1 MGVGEGME
9 AIKGAYI
16 FYTFNTLEVFHIEMA
31 IQSIAA
37 QEFEPIFDFILYNN
51 SSYFDSKSILDQAQ
65 YVLGNKFNSY
75 VEFPFAYPVTTSTME
90 DVQMQL
96 FSIDSYDLYLLHKSD
111 FSISNKSI
119 QNVIDFNRTH
129 GDIDKPYFLNF
140 CKYDLRENVSLETT
154 KELLNKSFDEILAD
168 EKACD
173 LTEVMPEDWGVK
185 YEYIGYRG
193 LDGVMHAYN
202 EKARTMLHFD
212 SFINYWTVD
221 RHVQAGFN
229 WIYGDKNFLALHIF
243 HALPGG
249 RNSEKDIPGY
259 RF

>member
-96 FSIDSYDLYLLHKSD
+96 TSWKSCGGASWEVGD
-111 FSISNKSI
+111 FSDNP
-119 QNVIDFNRTH
+119 Q
-129 GDIDKPYFLNF
+129 
-140 CKYDLRENVSLETT
+140 
-154 KELLNKSFDEILAD
+154 LLL
-168 EKACD
+168 
-173 LTEVMPEDWGVK
+173 V
-185 YEYIGYRG
+185 
-193 LDGVMHAYN
+193 
-202 EKARTMLHFD
+202 
-212 SFINYWTVD
+212 
-221 RHVQAGFN
+221 
-229 WIYGDKNFLALHIF
+229 
-243 HALPGG
+243 
-249 RNSEKDIPGY
+249 
-259 RF
+259 